1 MQGHG
6 SGHVEGDIRTLGS
19 RDSERLARV
28 AQVAV
33 QLVLARVDHD
43 GLAVRNSL
51 DRRVQRL
58 VLRLAD
64 GSDSRCLALADVGTA
79 AALVLTGGLGVAGSS
94 PHRVVIGRVRL
105 LDDHVTGFAGASRGV
120 HRRRQQRKHHYQRK
134 QQ

>member
-6 SGHVEGDIRTLGS
+6 SGHVEGDLRTLGS

-28 AQVAV
+28 RQAAV
-33 QLVLARVDHD
+33 QCVLARVDHD
-43 GLAVRNSL
+43 GLAVRNSRDCL
-51 DRRVQRL
+51 VQRL
-58 VLRLAD
+58 VSSAAD
-64 GSDSRCLALADVGTA
+64 SSDSRCLALADVGSA
-79 AALVLTGGLGVAGSS
+79 AALVLTGEFGVAGSF

-105 LDDHVTGFAGASRGV
+105 DDRAIGFAGAARGV